1 MEKEGLRQ
9 QVSAMQSRSR
19 GKKRKP
25 PRVQPKT
32 DHLKPWQFK
41 PGQSGNPSGKKKGTV
56 SLKTFAKKYIQELS
70 DEEKLEF
77 LAGLNKKDVWEM
89 AEGKPDTK
97 SDVNVKATVSLAD
110 LYKSSTSRPSD
121 SGDQLLEQ
129 SKIDE
134 PKTE

>member
-1 MEKEGLRQ
+1 MEKEGLQ
-9 QVSAMQSRSR
+9 QQKPAVQYKS
-19 GKKRKP
+19 KKKDKFDRRKLL
-25 PRVQPKT
+25 T
-32 DHLKPWQFK
+32 AEHLKPWQFK